1 MRFWCNIRGREATV
15 GSILELRL
23 STEKGL
29 RVAPWDQIDL
39 VMHEEKQILR
49 EALTYCVGS
58 VVDPLDLE
66 KAPSLGIYT
75 PRHTD
80 TSYTHRMTFFFFHS
94 RSYDRAV
101 CPLFLIFLTQMKECL
116 RSVLCVSN
124 PFIHSPLNTSRYVSP
139 AVS

>member
-58 VVDPLDLE
+58 VFDPLDLE

-80 TSYTHRMTFFFFHS
+80 TSYTHRMTFF
-94 RSYDRAV
+94 
-101 CPLFLIFLTQMKECL
+101 
-116 RSVLCVSN
+116 
-124 PFIHSPLNTSRYVSP
+124 SP
-139 AVS
+139 